1 MSSKRVVILGAGGFI
16 GRHLARSLAARRD
29 VRLVLVGRDDP
40 PPMALSGS
48 HPVRRVK
55 GDFADTALMTEVSAG
70 ADVVINLVSGSTPR
84 YTPTGA
90 DGEARTNVIPQ
101 IAFLDE
107 MSRRSKAR
115 IVFFSSG
122 GAVYGNPL
130 ALPAAETCPTN
141 PVSLYGLSKLTIEKH
156 LQLFHSIAGLD
167 YTILRLGNVFGPGQS
182 VKRRQ
187 GVLAAVLDAAVGNR
201 RFTLVG
207 DGTNLRDYVYIGDV
221 IDAVERVIAA
231 PDASGEIFNIGSGV
245 GATVFDIIAAVEA
258 CSGVHLT
265 LERVDASA
273 QEVGDIVLDV
283 THAAQKLGWRPCVP
297 LEAGI
302 RRTFEQ
308 FIGDHGHHRTGAPS
322 PRRTA
327 AIAAG

>member
-1 MSSKRVVILGAGGFI
+1 VNSRRVVILGAGGFI
-16 GRHLARSLAARRD
+16 GRHLTRSLAIRHD
-29 VRLVLVGRDDP
+29 VRLVLVGRDEP
-40 PPMALSGS
+40 QMVSPRGP
-48 HPVRRVK
+48 HPVRCIK
-55 GDFADTALMTEVSAG
+55 GDFADTALMTEVSAD

-84 YTPTGA
+84 FTPTGA
-90 DGEARTNVIPQ
+90 DGEARANVIPQ
-101 IAFLDE
+101 IAFLE
-107 MSRRSKAR
+107 QMSRQSKAR

-130 ALPAAETCPTN
+130 ALPASESCPTN

-156 LQLFHSIAGLD
+156 LQLFRSIAGLD

-187 GVLAAVLDAAVGNR
+187 GVLAAVLDAAIGDR

-207 DGTNLRDYVYIGDV
+207 DGTSLRDYVYIGDV

-258 CSGVHLT
+258 CSGVPLT

-273 QEVGDIVLDV
+273 QEVSDIVLDV
-283 THAAQKLGWRPCVP
+283 THAAQKLGWRPRVP
-297 LEAGI
+297 LDAGI
-302 RRTFEQ
+302 RDTFEQ
-308 FIGDHGHHRTGAPS
+308 FIADHGGRPGALS
-322 PRRTA
+322 PRRA
-327 AIAAG
+327 AKVAAG